1 MNYLAVGIG
10 GFFGAVARAFLGN
23 LIRVGSGSLFPVHT
37 LVVNLTGCFILSF
50 FLNLTLDR
58 LEINPRL
65 RLGIGTG
72 FLGAYTT
79 FSTFAVES
87 VNLMRSSLVWPALV
101 YILSTSVG
109 CVMFAWIGA
118 AFCGALTG
126 RYDASKEQRD
136 DSMKSLE

>member
-1 MNYLAVGIG
+1 VDYLAVGLA
-10 GFFGAVARAFLGN
+10 GFFGAVTRVFLGN
-23 LIRVGSGSLFPVHT
+23 LIRAGFRSPFPFHT

-50 FLNLTLDR
+50 FLNLTLER

-109 CVMFAWIGA
+109 CVIFAWIGA
-118 AFCGALTG
+118 AFCRVLTG
-126 RYDASKEQRD
+126 RYDDSIEQRD
-136 DSMKSLE
+136 DPMKSLE